1 MALDQ
6 TCCCGHLY
14 VTRGGE
20 SGERCP
26 IGARQLCVECA
37 TDGRGRCPTHG
48 VRVKPMNR

>member
-1 MALDQ
+1 MPIEQ

-26 IGARQLCVECA
+26 IGARQLCAECA

-48 VRVKPMNR
+48 VRVKARNP